1 MSLLRQLRE
10 LRTQYLTTNAEY
22 LRTPIYLHGG
32 IPLKDDPAKATRKLL
47 IPHYAIWHGLPEHVY
62 TVPEAEY
69 RMPEQFAYE
78 PEDAIA

>member
-1 MSLLRQLRE
+1 VSLLCQLNALRQ
-10 LRTQYLTTNAEY
+10 QYLATDAEY

-32 IPLKDDPAKATRKLL
+32 LPLKDDPAKATRKCL
-47 IPHYAIWHGLPEHVY
+47 IPHYAIWHGLPEQVY

-69 RMPEQFAYE
+69 WMPEQFADE